1 MSMFRMGTKY
11 EVPHMRDEALRRLE
25 SRLLSPGELFE
36 IHNSSPYLD
45 TVGFIGWPISVVN
58 LARSFDLPRLLP
70 GAFYLCTQLSLSTL
84 VHGFPRADG
93 GLEKLSAD
101 DLIVCLEGRDRII
114 TRNVTAANSVE
125 SVETP
130 RPSINVSM

>member
-45 TVGFIGWPISVVN
+45 TVGFIG
-58 LARSFDLPRLLP
+58 
-70 GAFYLCTQLSLSTL
+70 
-84 VHGFPRADG
+84 
-93 GLEKLSAD
+93 
-101 DLIVCLEGRDRII
+101 
-114 TRNVTAANSVE
+114 
-125 SVETP
+125 
-130 RPSINVSM
+130 